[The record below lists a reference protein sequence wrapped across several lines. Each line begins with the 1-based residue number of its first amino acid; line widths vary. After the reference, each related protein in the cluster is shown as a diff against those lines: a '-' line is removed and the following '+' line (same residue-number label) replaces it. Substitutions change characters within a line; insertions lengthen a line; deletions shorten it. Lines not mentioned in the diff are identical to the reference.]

1 MGNTIYSSS
10 GNNNLLN
17 GVVELSDTILTQQP
31 NGERSKI
38 NEKSWR
44 WSYYFTNIDDAK
56 TYKIVMDD
64 DNGITSWD
72 SDGKNPMTINVPERF
87 SVSPKSSFY
96 VQPYI
101 YEPSNDKLIEF
112 SSDDVKNN
120 SMIVRSII
128 PSFNGSDETLL
139 NKSLLV
145 GHTEHINAVFN
156 LPDGRILSSSY
167 DRTLRVWNL
176 KTGTCE
182 VVLTGLGKS
191 SYIRN
196 IVIISS
202 DRILTIASC
211 NTYDNEI
218 RIWNITN
225 GKCLAMLIVQGSCGK
240 IAARQYLIE
249 SKDMETYQIVIAM
262 NGIFQHSFDKHEQY
276 DKERTIKLWNVETN
290 NNFSSPVTVK
300 TEPDYVKVISPDE
313 TKTNLYAHYYYNEIL
328 CVAILR
334 DGQILYGIAN
344 KLKLLNPMTSDSEK
358 IVSNNHF
365 VSDIIM
371 LPDERFI
378 AVTNIEGNK
387 CGILSK

>member
-1 MGNTIYSSS
+1 
-10 GNNNLLN
+10 
-17 GVVELSDTILTQQP
+17 
-31 NGERSKI
+31 
-38 NEKSWR
+38 
-44 WSYYFTNIDDAK
+44 
-56 TYKIVMDD
+56 
-64 DNGITSWD
+64 
-72 SDGKNPMTINVPERF
+72 
-87 SVSPKSSFY
+87 
-96 VQPYI
+96 
-101 YEPSNDKLIEF
+101 
-112 SSDDVKNN
+112 
-120 SMIVRSII
+120 MI
-128 PSFNGSDETLL
+128 
-139 NKSLLV
+139 
-145 GHTEHINAVFN
+145 
-156 LPDGRILSSSY
+156 

-176 KTGTCE
+176 KTGNCE
-182 VVLTGLGKS
+182 AVLCGLGKS

-196 IVIISS
+196 IVIISNN
-202 DRILTIASC
+202 RILTVASC
-211 NTYDNEI
+211 NTYNNEI
-218 RIWNITN
+218 RIWNMAN
-225 GKCLAMLIVQGSCGK
+225 GKCLAVLIVQGGYGK
-240 IAARQYLIE
+240 IAARQYPIE

-262 NGIFQHSFDKHEQY
+262 NGLFKHSFDKHDQF

-358 IVSNNHF
+358 IVSNNYY